1 MTAHCRASCFSL
13 FDALDPNAMD
23 PNAGN
28 DLVDGEDAEFLA
40 RFEAAAIPHEAWTH
54 REHLCMAFLYLRQ
67 YRFDHAIERMREG
80 ILRLNQ
86 AHALVESPTRGYHHT
101 ITVAW
106 ARLVA
111 DAIRE
116 RPSLTNTAA
125 FIDQNPELGSS
136 AVLGRHYS
144 RELLASPLARQTFVE
159 PDRLPLPEPVQSP
172 PASV

>member
-1 MTAHCRASCFSL
+1 MDS
-13 FDALDPNAMD
+13 DADE
-23 PNAGN
+23 
-28 DLVDGEDAEFLA
+28 DLVHREDADFLA

-54 REHLCMAFLYLRQ
+54 REHLCMAFLYLRRYQ
-67 YRFDHAIERMREG
+67 FERAIERMREG

-86 AHALVESPTRGYHHT
+86 AHGLVESQTRGYHHT

-111 DAIRE
+111 GAIRE
-116 RPSLTNTAA
+116 QPSLTHTAA

-159 PDRLPLPEPVQSP
+159 PDRLPLPEPMPSP
-172 PASV
+172 PVS